1 MTDDENDISIN
12 KDNNRFTNLG
22 TGYEEE
28 GLFGYDG
35 PQDGDDIENGDNIN
49 VINVN
54 ESNNNTSTS
63 KIHKNSFS
71 FSNFKFKYNFKIILI
86 GDTSVGKTSLIYRF
100 INNQFNEQQT
110 NTIGPETKTKS
121 ISLDSDTVANLS
133 IWDTAGQEQ
142 FRSLTKQYYRDSQG
156 AIIVYNI
163 TCKESF
169 KTVDFWYKD
178 LKESGPKNL
187 LIMLIGNKSDLRNEE
202 SVSWADGKNY
212 MDLHKLS
219 CFYEVSAKNGNNV
232 ELAFSEFTRKLVQKQ
247 IEQEKEKE
255 NQLNNKSIN
264 NIEFENNIKKKK
276 YNKKKCC

>member
-22 TGYEEE
+22 TGFEEE

-35 PQDGDDIENGDNIN
+35 PQDGDDIENDNNNIK
-49 VINVN
+49 NVN
-54 ESNNNTSTS
+54 DSNNNSSTS
-63 KIHKNSFS
+63 KILKNSFS
-71 FSNFKFKYNFKIILI
+71 SSNFKFKYNFKIILI

-110 NTIGPETKTKS
+110 ATIGLETKTKS
-121 ISLDSDTVANLS
+121 ISLDSDTVANLN

-142 FRSLTKQYYRDSQG
+142 YRSLTKQYYRDSQG

-163 TCKESF
+163 TNKESF

-178 LKESGPKNL
+178 LQNYGPKNL
-187 LIMLIGNKSDLRNEE
+187 LIMLIGNKSDIRNEE
-202 SVSWADGKNY
+202 SVSWLEGKNY
-212 MDLHKLS
+212 KDLHKLS

-232 ELAFSEFTRKLVQKQ
+232 ELAFSEFARKLVQNE
-247 IEQEKEKE
+247 IEQEKENEINK
-255 NQLNNKSIN
+255 NNKSIN
-264 NIEFENNIKKKK
+264 NLEFENNIKKKN